1 MSMKLTTGTVV
12 EGKVVID
19 GEPLPEGLIVT
30 ILATDGDGT
39 FNVPLELEAD
49 LDESLAE
56 AARGETVSIE
66 EALRRLSVY

>member
-1 MSMKLTTGTVV
+1 MKLTTGTVV